1 LQHQPAILPTADDV
15 DAAEIALG
23 DQGAGKAQ
31 GIVGFLLPRRARP
44 GGQRRAGQLVEG
56 IEILAGAPQQFG
68 VAAVAGKEDHA
79 GNVLPLEPGEEGL
92 PLLGEVVPAFEGMV
106 VIRSWLP
113 LTMNLKVARDWMR
126 ACLSQSSCSKPN
138 STLWVSTA
146 GVEPK

>member
-1 LQHQPAILPTADDV
+1 
-15 DAAEIALG
+15 
-23 DQGAGKAQ
+23 
-31 GIVGFLLPRRARP
+31 
-44 GGQRRAGQLVEG
+44 
-56 IEILAGAPQQFG
+56 
-68 VAAVAGKEDHA
+68 
-79 GNVLPLEPGEEGL
+79 
-92 PLLGEVVPAFEGMV
+92 MV